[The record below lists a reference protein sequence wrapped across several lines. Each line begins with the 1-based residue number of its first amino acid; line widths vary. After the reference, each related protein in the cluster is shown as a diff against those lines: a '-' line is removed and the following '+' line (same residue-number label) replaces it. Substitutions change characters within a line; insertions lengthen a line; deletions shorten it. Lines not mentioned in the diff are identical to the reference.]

1 MLAATNFFDAG
12 FWDRV
17 HGGSTH
23 LPIALALA
31 WKFHHGS
38 KKVAKSFS

>member
-1 MLAATNFFDAG
+1 MFIATDCFDAG

-23 LPIALALA
+23 LPIALA
-31 WKFHHGS
+31 H
-38 KKVAKSFS
+38 KKSLTDIRRLEVI